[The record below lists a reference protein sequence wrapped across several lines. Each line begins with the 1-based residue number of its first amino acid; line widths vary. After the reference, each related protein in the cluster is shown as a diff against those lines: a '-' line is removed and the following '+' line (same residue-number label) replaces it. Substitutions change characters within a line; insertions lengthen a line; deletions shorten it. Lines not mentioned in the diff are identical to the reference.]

1 MEEMAAGVGEGA
13 VCVSG
18 VSVTQEATVCLKG
31 GCECPRM
38 SRTGC
43 KIHVCV
49 LGSQEIQ
56 QRVILH
62 RGRGGIALMAIR
74 M

>member
-49 LGSQEIQ
+49 SMGVGWETDGDWESL
-56 QRVILH
+56 RL
-62 RGRGGIALMAIR
+62 A
-74 M
+74 